1 MAIQMRRGD
10 YADFD
15 PTKLVA
21 GELAVVTSGDPNSD
35 TGRALYICFEPGIV
49 KRVTDYE
56 DLIDQI
62 NAATQEIQQRF
73 TASVEQSARDAL
85 SFAESASSSAGTAS
99 SASES
104 ATAASQSASSAQ
116 AAAESAAAAA
126 KDAKEYVD
134 QHGTKPMTGA
144 TATATGTAGTV
155 PAPQAGTSTRF
166 LCSDATWKEAVDA
179 TQGKAINDAIA
190 KNAADI
196 ATNKSGISK
205 NKADITALNSSLSNI
220 SGTATPYGVFTTQ
233 DIKYIKFG
241 RIVVV
246 TGWVNTGAVQNP
258 TTGYPLGQHFAI
270 ATIPFKPYGGSAPL
284 AAYCTNAESGAQ
296 VWVEDTN
303 IVFKSQIDPFSNA
316 IYLAGAFIVA

>member
-15 PTKLVA
+15 PTKMVA

-35 TGRALYICFEPGIV
+35 TGRSLYVCFEPGVV

-56 DLIDQI
+56 DLIDQV

-73 TASVEQSARDAL
+73 TSSVEQSARNAA
-85 SFAESASSSAGTAS
+85 SSAASASSSAGTAS

-126 KDAKEYVD
+126 KGAKEYVD

-144 TATATGTAGTV
+144 TTTATGTAGTV

-205 NKADITALNSSLSNI
+205 NKADITALNGSLSKRFTLLYSLEAIQDGARSLSIDLSPYKMVLIVCKRQDNGADLVSFVIPVSIWGNVEVSHRIECDGYYRIVTI
-220 SGTATPYGVFTTQ
+220 STTSIKWGTANGDY
-233 DIKYIKFG
+233 
-241 RIVVV
+241 
-246 TGWVNTGAVQNP
+246 P
-258 TTGYPLGQHFAI
+258 T
-270 ATIPFKPYGGSAPL
+270 
-284 AAYCTNAESGAQ
+284 
-296 VWVEDTN
+296 
-303 IVFKSQIDPFSNA
+303 
-316 IYLAGAFIVA
+316 AFIVPIKIYGL

>member
-35 TGRALYICFEPGIV
+35 TGRALYICFEPGVV

-73 TASVEQSARDAL
+73 TNAVKQSARDAL
-85 SFAESASSSAGTAS
+85 SFAESASSSASTAS

-144 TATATGTAGTV
+144 TATTTGTAGTV

-166 LCSDATWKEAVDA
+166 LCSDAIWKEAVDA

-196 ATNKSGISK
+196 
-205 NKADITALNSSLSNI
+205 TALNSGLSNI
-220 SGTATPYGVFTTQ
+220 SGTATPFGIFKNQ
-233 DIKYIKFG
+233 SIDYIKIG
-241 RIVVV
+241 KLVIISGYVDA
-246 TGWVNTGAVQNP
+246 GAVQP
-258 TTGYPLGQHFAI
+258 SEGYPAGNRYTV
-270 ATIPFKPYGGSAPL
+270 ATIPYTPYANY
-284 AAYCTNAESGAQ
+284 AALSGFCTNSTTSADVLVEPGKITFKMTSSNPYPDVIYISGA
-296 VWVEDTN
+296 
-303 IVFKSQIDPFSNA
+303 F
-316 IYLAGAFIVA
+316 LCL

>member
-73 TASVEQSARDAL
+73 TNAVKQSARDAL

-196 ATNKSGISK
+196 
-205 NKADITALNSSLSNI
+205 TALNSGLSTKVDVSTEIFKSNGYVSDANQCSRTGI
-220 SGTATPYGVFTTQ
+220 YWTSDASANVNGYGVLLVFE
-233 DIKYIKFG
+233 
-241 RIVVV
+241 
-246 TGWVNTGAVQNP
+246 
-258 TTGYPLGQHFAI
+258 
-270 ATIPFKPYGGSAPL
+270 SAPGTGFS
-284 AAYCTNAESGAQ
+284 ATNWITQMFLYNYAN
-296 VWVEDTN
+296 N
-303 IVFKSQIDPFSNA
+303 IKIRKKIGTDNWTAWQTI
-316 IYLAGAFIVA
+316 G

>member
-35 TGRALYICFEPGIV
+35 TGRALYICFEPGVV

-196 ATNKSGISK
+196 
-205 NKADITALNSSLSNI
+205 TALNSGLSNI
-220 SGTATPYGVFTTQ
+220 SGTATPYGKFKNQ
-233 DIKYIKFG
+233 SISYMRFG

-246 TGWVNTGAVQNP
+246 TGWVNTGSVQDP
-258 TTGYPLGQHFAI
+258 TTGFPEGNHYTIASIPYTPLGGA
-270 ATIPFKPYGGSAPL
+270 APL
-284 AAYCTNAESGAQ
+284 ATYCINAAADAQ
-296 VWVEDTN
+296 VWVENGN
-303 IVFKSQIDPFSNA
+303 IVFKSTRDPFSNA
-316 IYLAGAFIVA
+316 IYMSGVFII

>member
-205 NKADITALNSSLSNI
+205 NKADITALNSSL
-220 SGTATPYGVFTTQ
+220 TKKL
-233 DIKYIKFG
+233 D
-241 RIVVV
+241 
-246 TGWVNTGAVQNP
+246 
-258 TTGYPLGQHFAI
+258 
-270 ATIPFKPYGGSAPL
+270 SAS
-284 AAYCTNAESGAQ
+284 E
-296 VWVEDTN
+296 
-303 IVFKSQIDPFSNA
+303 VFKNGGTTNNADWATHTGLYITTPNTVSATSYGMLLVLEKETNKSFNGNNWIYQIWFANSAVVQWRMSINA
-316 IYLAGAFIVA
+316 TNGGGWSAWKTL

>member
-35 TGRALYICFEPGIV
+35 TGRALYICFEPGVV

-73 TASVEQSARDAL
+73 TSSVEQSARDAL

-144 TATATGTAGTV
+144 TATAAGTAGTV

-166 LCSDATWKEAVDA
+166 LCSDATWREAVDV

-196 ATNKSGISK
+196 
-205 NKADITALNSSLSNI
+205 TALNS
-220 SGTATPYGVFTTQ
+220 GFA
-233 DIKYIKFG
+233 
-241 RIVVV
+241 
-246 TGWVNTGAVQNP
+246 AVQQQYLFKTYVITGTGTSYFSVSPPSGGYIPVCATNGDWA
-258 TTGYPLGQHFAI
+258 TTSIKVTQIVKQGDAATVILDNNLPSGQPIRVDVLWAKGYD
-270 ATIPFKPYGGSAPL
+270 
-284 AAYCTNAESGAQ
+284 N
-296 VWVEDTN
+296 
-303 IVFKSQIDPFSNA
+303 
-316 IYLAGAFIVA
+316 

>member
-99 SASES
+99 SAS
-104 ATAASQSASSAQ
+104 
-116 AAAESAAAAA
+116 
-126 KDAKEYVD
+126 
-134 QHGTKPMTGA
+134 
-144 TATATGTAGTV
+144 
-155 PAPQAGTSTRF
+155 
-166 LCSDATWKEAVDA
+166 
-179 TQGKAINDAIA
+179 
-190 KNAADI
+190 
-196 ATNKSGISK
+196 
-205 NKADITALNSSLSNI
+205 
-220 SGTATPYGVFTTQ
+220 
-233 DIKYIKFG
+233 
-241 RIVVV
+241 
-246 TGWVNTGAVQNP
+246 
-258 TTGYPLGQHFAI
+258 
-270 ATIPFKPYGGSAPL
+270 
-284 AAYCTNAESGAQ
+284 
-296 VWVEDTN
+296 
-303 IVFKSQIDPFSNA
+303 
-316 IYLAGAFIVA
+316 

>member
-35 TGRALYICFEPGIV
+35 TGRALYICFEPGVV

-73 TASVEQSARDAL
+73 TSSVEQSARDAL

-144 TATATGTAGTV
+144 TATAAGTAGTV

-196 ATNKSGISK
+196 
-205 NKADITALNSSLSNI
+205 TALNSSLIKKLTKTYTTSSAGNI
-220 SGTATPYGVFTTQ
+220 MTGIPITTQ
-233 DIKYIKFG
+233 CVAVFPTKD
-241 RIVVV
+241 
-246 TGWVNTGAVQNP
+246 TNVNTLYFQLHLGNQN
-258 TTGYPLGQHFAI
+258 QWMVFAYYMQSDNSIHI
-270 ATIPFKPYGGSAPL
+270 ASNYTIEL
-284 AAYCTNAESGAQ
+284 
-296 VWVEDTN
+296 N
-303 IVFKSQIDPFSNA
+303 IL
-316 IYLAGAFIVA
+316 YL

>member
-35 TGRALYICFEPGIV
+35 TGRALYICFEPGVV

-73 TASVEQSARDAL
+73 TASVKQSARDAL

-144 TATATGTAGTV
+144 TTTATGTAGTV

-196 ATNKSGISK
+196 
-205 NKADITALNSSLSNI
+205 TALNISLGNKAESSDLTALQKAFGNSWYPSNLPSGFNSTDKHSMSTLKNGFYWHTENDGTLNFPSYYGFMVKFGFEADGYDFNALFFTQSSGTIYRI
-220 SGTATPYGVFTTQ
+220 SGNGQT
-233 DIKYIKFG
+233 ISS
-241 RIVVV
+241 
-246 TGWVNTGAVQNP
+246 WVAV
-258 TTGYPLGQHFAI
+258 
-270 ATIPFKPYGGSAPL
+270 
-284 AAYCTNAESGAQ
+284 
-296 VWVEDTN
+296 
-303 IVFKSQIDPFSNA
+303 
-316 IYLAGAFIVA
+316 

>member
-1 MAIQMRRGD
+1 MRRGD

-35 TGRALYICFEPGIV
+35 TGRALYICFEPGVV

-73 TASVEQSARDAL
+73 TNAVKQSARDAL

-196 ATNKSGISK
+196 
-205 NKADITALNSSLSNI
+205 TALNS
-220 SGTATPYGVFTTQ
+220 GFA
-233 DIKYIKFG
+233 
-241 RIVVV
+241 
-246 TGWVNTGAVQNP
+246 AVQQQYLFKTYVITGTGTSYFSVSPPSGGYIPVCATNGDWA
-258 TTGYPLGQHFAI
+258 TTSIKVTQIVKQGDAATVILDNNLPSGQPIRVDVLWAKGYD
-270 ATIPFKPYGGSAPL
+270 
-284 AAYCTNAESGAQ
+284 N
-296 VWVEDTN
+296 
-303 IVFKSQIDPFSNA
+303 
-316 IYLAGAFIVA
+316 

>member
-35 TGRALYICFEPGIV
+35 TGRALYICFEPGVV

-196 ATNKSGISK
+196 
-205 NKADITALNSSLSNI
+205 TALNSSLIKKLTKTYTTSSAGNI
-220 SGTATPYGVFTTQ
+220 MTGIPITTQ
-233 DIKYIKFG
+233 CVAVFPTKD
-241 RIVVV
+241 
-246 TGWVNTGAVQNP
+246 TNVNTLYFQLHLGNQN
-258 TTGYPLGQHFAI
+258 QWMVFAYYMQSDNSIHI
-270 ATIPFKPYGGSAPL
+270 ASNYTIEL
-284 AAYCTNAESGAQ
+284 
-296 VWVEDTN
+296 N
-303 IVFKSQIDPFSNA
+303 IL
-316 IYLAGAFIVA
+316 YL

>member
-35 TGRALYICFEPGIV
+35 TGRALYICFEPGVV

-196 ATNKSGISK
+196 
-205 NKADITALNSSLSNI
+205 TALNSGLANKLN
-220 SGTATPYGVFTTQ
+220 TADEVFRFFNSASYNNNANWAILTGIYNTSPSTVGAPDYGVL
-233 DIKYIKFG
+233 
-241 RIVVV
+241 IVFAAPYPTAGFNGKNWIHQLWLTNNNVV
-246 TGWVNTGAVQNP
+246 
-258 TTGYPLGQHFAI
+258 QHRFSI
-270 ATIPFKPYGGSAPL
+270 NATDGGSW
-284 AAYCTNAESGAQ
+284 GA
-296 VWVEDTN
+296 WTT
-303 IVFKSQIDPFSNA
+303 
-316 IYLAGAFIVA
+316 L

>member
-73 TASVEQSARDAL
+73 TSSVEQSARDAL

-144 TATATGTAGTV
+144 TATAAGTAGTV

-196 ATNKSGISK
+196 
-205 NKADITALNSSLSNI
+205 TALNSSLTQLSIDKANFQVSGWSTSITFLKTNTNPVLIVTPNTIAMLWYPGGSIAVNCIATSIQENI
-220 SGTATPYGVFTTQ
+220 VPTQGNGT
-233 DIKYIKFG
+233 
-241 RIVVV
+241 V
-246 TGWVNTGAVQNP
+246 TLTRSEP
-258 TTGYPLGQHFAI
+258 TTWLII
-270 ATIPFKPYGGSAPL
+270 AYA
-284 AAYCTNAESGAQ
+284 
-296 VWVEDTN
+296 
-303 IVFKSQIDPFSNA
+303 
-316 IYLAGAFIVA
+316 

>member
-35 TGRALYICFEPGIV
+35 TGRALYICFEPGVV

-73 TASVEQSARDAL
+73 TNAVKQSARDAL

-196 ATNKSGISK
+196 
-205 NKADITALNSSLSNI
+205 TALNS
-220 SGTATPYGVFTTQ
+220 GFA
-233 DIKYIKFG
+233 
-241 RIVVV
+241 
-246 TGWVNTGAVQNP
+246 AVQQQYLFKTYVITGTGTSYFSVSPPSGGYIPVCATNGDWA
-258 TTGYPLGQHFAI
+258 TTSIKVTQIVKQGDAATVILDNNLPSGQPIRVDVLWAKGYD
-270 ATIPFKPYGGSAPL
+270 
-284 AAYCTNAESGAQ
+284 N
-296 VWVEDTN
+296 
-303 IVFKSQIDPFSNA
+303 
-316 IYLAGAFIVA
+316 

>member
-1 MAIQMRRGD
+1 MRRGD

-35 TGRALYICFEPGIV
+35 TGRALYICFEPGVV

-73 TASVEQSARDAL
+73 TSSVEQSARDAL

-144 TATATGTAGTV
+144 TATAAGTAGTV

-196 ATNKSGISK
+196 
-205 NKADITALNSSLSNI
+205 TALNSSLTQLSIDKANFQVSGWSTSITFLKTNTNPVLIVTPNTIAMLWYPGGSIAVNCIATSIQENI
-220 SGTATPYGVFTTQ
+220 VPTQGNGT
-233 DIKYIKFG
+233 
-241 RIVVV
+241 V
-246 TGWVNTGAVQNP
+246 TLTRSEP
-258 TTGYPLGQHFAI
+258 TTWLII
-270 ATIPFKPYGGSAPL
+270 AYA
-284 AAYCTNAESGAQ
+284 
-296 VWVEDTN
+296 
-303 IVFKSQIDPFSNA
+303 
-316 IYLAGAFIVA
+316 

>member
-15 PTKLVA
+15 PTKMVA

-35 TGRALYICFEPGIV
+35 TGRSLYVCFEPGVV

-56 DLIDQI
+56 DLIDQV

-73 TASVEQSARDAL
+73 TSSVEQLALNAASSAA
-85 SFAESASSSAGTAS
+85 SASSAAGTAS
-99 SASES
+99 SASKS
-104 ATAASQSASSAQ
+104 AAAASQSASSAQ

-144 TATATGTAGTV
+144 TATAAGTAGTV

-205 NKADITALNSSLSNI
+205 NKADITALNSSLTNTSIVNASNGI
-220 SGTATPYGVFTTQ
+220 GTVTYTVRGKLLELNAYWFGGSGINPGENVLLCTLPYQPVTWCHCASAYYAGVFKIESDGKVYFQNNTDANVTYAAMHEVIF
-233 DIKYIKFG
+233 IK
-241 RIVVV
+241 
-246 TGWVNTGAVQNP
+246 
-258 TTGYPLGQHFAI
+258 
-270 ATIPFKPYGGSAPL
+270 
-284 AAYCTNAESGAQ
+284 
-296 VWVEDTN
+296 
-303 IVFKSQIDPFSNA
+303 
-316 IYLAGAFIVA
+316 